1 MNNHH
6 TQSDVFD
13 ELIKRQCRIVKLL
26 QEIKIKI
33 ADVKECRREL
43 AKLIKDIEDDI
54 ISALIVIDVTSDS
67 E

>member
-1 MNNHH
+1 M
-6 TQSDVFD
+6 
-13 ELIKRQCRIVKLL
+13 KLL

-54 ISALIVIDVTSDS
+54 ISALIVVDVTSDS